1 MPILKDRVN
10 TKDKMNPKDKAD
22 KVFYR
27 KLFGNLFADT
37 FTLKLWDG
45 EEIVYGEGESRF
57 TVTIKEPLPI
67 SYMIASPSITFGEAY
82 MNKQVEIEGNV
93 QEVIESLY
101 RNPDSFLRKK
111 GKYNRILNPVKNNL
125 KNSKNNITHHY
136 DIGNDFYRLWLDPTM
151 TYSCGYFKSR
161 EDSLEQAQQN
171 KTEHILK
178 KLNLREGQTLLD
190 IGCGWGQLMLRAA
203 KEYQVKVLGIT
214 LSQEQLEAV
223 QDRIKQEKLEHLAKV
238 ELRDYRDME
247 KYRFDRIVSVGM
259 IEHVG
264 KEYLEEY
271 FQIINKLLKRGSVS
285 LLHCITSLKGGNDP
299 WINKYI
305 FPGGYIPAVKE
316 LVSYM
321 AEQGFHLLDMES
333 LRRHYGKTLEHWAA
347 NFERALPEI
356 AKTKDEAFIRMWRLY
371 LNSCAASFNCGN
383 IDIHQFLFSKGLA
396 NDIPWTRDYLY

>member
-10 TKDKMNPKDKAD
+10 TKDKAD

-27 KLFGNLFADT
+27 TLFGNLFADT

-45 EEIVYGEGESRF
+45 EEIIYGEGQSRF
-57 TVTIKEPLPI
+57 KITIKEPLPI

-82 MNKQVEIEGNV
+82 MNNQIQIEGSI

-111 GKYNRILNPVKNNL
+111 GKYNKILNPVKNNL
-125 KNSKNNITHHY
+125 KTSKNNITHHY

-151 TYSCGYFKSR
+151 TYSCGYFQTP

-171 KTEHILK
+171 KIEYILK
-178 KLNLREGQTLLD
+178 KLNLKEGQSLLD

-203 KEYQVKVLGIT
+203 KKYQVKVLGIT

-223 QDRIKQEKLEHLAKV
+223 QDKIKQEKLEHLAKV

-271 FQIINKLLKRGSVS
+271 FQGIHKLLKRGGVS
-285 LLHCITSLKGGNDP
+285 LLHCITSLRGGNDP

-316 LVSYM
+316 LVNHITD
-321 AEQGFHLLDMES
+321 QGFHLLDMES

-347 NFERALPEI
+347 NFEKALPEI
-356 AKTKDEAFIRMWRLY
+356 EKTKDEVFIRMWRLY

-396 NDIPWTRDYLY
+396 NDIPWTRNYLY